1 MSLKSMIWNG
11 LLVAALCLAVFL
23 LYRIFQQYSLE
34 QIVQSVRSIP
44 LSNFCVALLFAA
56 ASYLCLG
63 CFDLLAIRSLGK
75 SLPYPKI
82 ALASFISLSLG
93 HNIGFAGLSSGAF
106 RYRYY
111 SRWGLTTEDV
121 AKIILFCGVT
131 VGLGLITLGGLAMI
145 VNPGDA
151 GRLLRLDPARVRI
164 FGLLALIVPV
174 VYAGLAFFI
183 RGKLRL
189 WRWSFQLPRFSVAV
203 AQVGVGT
210 INFVFVSACLHQMLS
225 AFGDVAFFRS
235 VTAYVLAN
243 SAILVTH
250 VPGGL
255 GVLEATVSYA
265 VPKEASIGALIA
277 FRCVYFFIPLA
288 LGATLLAISE
298 VVFRRRS
305 RGASE
310 TADESAEAQSA

>member
-11 LLVAALCLAVFL
+11 LLVAALGFAVFL
-23 LYRIFQQYSLE
+23 LYRIFEQYSLY

-44 LSNFCVALLFAA
+44 LSSFCTALLFAA

-106 RYRYY
+106 RYRFY

-131 VGLGLITLGGLAMI
+131 VGLGLVTLGGLALI

-151 GRLLRLDPARVRI
+151 GRLLRLDPASVRI
-164 FGLLALIVPV
+164 FGVLALIVPV
-174 VYAGLAFFI
+174 VYAALAFFI

-189 WRWSFQLPRFSVAV
+189 WRWSFQLPRFSIAV
-203 AQVGVGT
+203 AQVVVGT
-210 INFVFVSACLHQMLS
+210 INFILVSACLHQMLS

-243 SAILVTH
+243 SAILATH

-265 VPKEASIGALIA
+265 VPQEASIGALIA
-277 FRCVYFFIPLA
+277 FRCAYFFIPLA
-288 LGATLLAISE
+288 LGTALLLISE
-298 VVFRRRS
+298 IVFRRS
-305 RGASE
+305 RRTDE
-310 TADESAEAQSA
+310 EADERAEAQSA

>member
-1 MSLKSMIWNG
+1 MSLKSMSWNG
-11 LLVAALCLAVFL
+11 LLVAALGFAVFL
-23 LYRIFQQYSLE
+23 LYRIFEQYSLY

-44 LSNFCVALLFAA
+44 LSSFCTALLFAA

-106 RYRYY
+106 RYRFY

-131 VGLGLITLGGLAMI
+131 VGLGLITLGGLALI

-151 GRLLRLDPARVRI
+151 GRLLRLDPASVRI
-164 FGLLALIVPV
+164 FGVLALIVPV
-174 VYAGLAFFI
+174 VYAALAFFI

-189 WRWSFQLPRFSVAV
+189 WRWSFQLPRFSIAV
-203 AQVGVGT
+203 AQVVVGT
-210 INFVFVSACLHQMLS
+210 INFILVSACLHQMLS

-243 SAILVTH
+243 SAILATH

-265 VPKEASIGALIA
+265 VPQEASIGALIA
-277 FRCVYFFIPLA
+277 FRCAYFFIPLA
-288 LGATLLAISE
+288 LGTALLLISE
-298 VVFRRRS
+298 IVFRRS
-305 RGASE
+305 RRTDE
-310 TADESAEAQSA
+310 EADERAEAQSA